1 MKIIGETLK
10 EAREKIGISI
20 EEASE
25 DLKIRPSQ
33 LQEIENGDFKS
44 FKDVFY
50 LKNFIKEYSKYLGLD
65 SVEIIDEFNEFLF
78 DYTSKIPM
86 DKIEEAIKVAEK
98 DRKNEVV
105 SPYTKVN
112 KTKKSSI
119 LMVSFCLV
127 IGILV
132 LFIIYFLVQQLN
144 VKNNAKDSISMNI
157 FEKEAEYIELA

>member
-1 MKIIGETLK
+1 MKIIGETLR
-10 EAREKIGISI
+10 EAREQIGVSI

-65 SVEIIDEFNEFLF
+65 YVAIMDEFNEFLF

-86 DKIEEAIKVAEK
+86 DKIEEAIKTAEK
-98 DRKNEVV
+98 DKKDEIT
-105 SPYTKVN
+105 SPYTNIV
-112 KTKKSSI
+112 KSKNTPMLI
-119 LMVSFCLV
+119 IGVFV
-127 IGILV
+127 IIGILV
-132 LFIIYFLVQQLN
+132 LFIIYFLAQQLN
-144 VKNNAKDSISMNI
+144 T
-157 FEKEAEYIELA
+157 KEDTKVSVNLNKEVINYELA

>member
-119 LMVSFCLV
+119 LMASICLI

>member
-1 MKIIGETLK
+1 MKIIGETLR
-10 EAREKIGISI
+10 EAREQIGVSI

-50 LKNFIKEYSKYLGLD
+50 LKNFIKEYAKYLGLD
-65 SVEIIDEFNEFLF
+65 SIAIIDEFNEFLF

-86 DKIEEAIKVAEK
+86 DKIEEAIKTSEK
-98 DRKNEVV
+98 EKKDEIV
-105 SPYTKVN
+105 SPYTKIS
-112 KTKKSSI
+112 KSKKYPI
-119 LMVSFCLV
+119 LLV
-127 IGILV
+127 GIFILIGVLV

-144 VKNNAKDSISMNI
+144 AKNVAKESISMNC
-157 FEKEAEYIELA
+157 IEMEGINNEFA

>member
-119 LMVSFCLV
+119 LMASICLV

>member
-10 EAREKIGISI
+10 EAREQIGVSI

-65 SVEIIDEFNEFLF
+65 SVAIIDEFNEFLF

-86 DKIEEAIKVAEK
+86 DKIEEAIKTSEK
-98 DRKNEVV
+98 SKKDEIS
-105 SPYTKVN
+105 SPYTKIK
-112 KTKKSSI
+112 KTKKYPMLLVSI
-119 LMVSFCLV
+119 FIV

-144 VKNNAKDSISMNI
+144 AKKEAKDSISMNCV
-157 FEKEAEYIELA
+157 EMEVVNNELA

>member
-1 MKIIGETLK
+1 MKVIGDTLR
-10 EAREKIGISI
+10 EAREQIGVSI

-25 DLKIRPSQ
+25 DLKIRSSQ

-65 SVEIIDEFNEFLF
+65 SVAIIDEFNEFLF

-86 DKIEEAIKVAEK
+86 DKIEEAIKTSEK
-98 DRKNEVV
+98 NKKDEVV
-105 SPYTKVN
+105 SPYTRIRKS
-112 KTKKSSI
+112 KKYPI
-119 LMVSFCLV
+119 LLIGIFII

-144 VKNNAKDSISMNI
+144 AKNVAKDSISMNYVNM
-157 FEKEAEYIELA
+157 EDRNNELA

>member
-1 MKIIGETLK
+1 MKIIGETRK

-119 LMVSFCLV
+119 LMVSICLV

>member
-10 EAREKIGISI
+10 EAREQMGVSV
-20 EEASE
+20 EEASQ

-65 SVEIIDEFNEFLF
+65 SVAIIDEFNEFLF

-98 DRKNEVV
+98 DKKNEIV
-105 SPYTKVN
+105 SPYTKN
-112 KTKKSSI
+112 INSKKTPILLISI
-119 LMVSFCLV
+119 FVV
-127 IGILV
+127 IGVLV
-132 LFIIYFLVQQLN
+132 LFIIYFLVQQM
-144 VKNNAKDSISMNI
+144 NAKHDAKDYVARGS
-157 FEKEAEYIELA
+157 EVGYVELA

>member
-98 DRKNEVV
+98 DRKNEIV

-119 LMVSFCLV
+119 LMVSICLV

-157 FEKEAEYIELA
+157 FEREAEYIELA

>member
-1 MKIIGETLK
+1 MKIIGETLR
-10 EAREKIGISI
+10 EAREQIGVSI

-65 SVEIIDEFNEFLF
+65 YVAIMDEFNEFLF

-86 DKIEEAIKVAEK
+86 DKIEEAIKTAEK
-98 DRKNEVV
+98 DKKDEIT
-105 SPYTKVN
+105 SPYTNIVKSK
-112 KTKKSSI
+112 KTPMLI
-119 LMVSFCLV
+119 IGVFV
-127 IGILV
+127 IIGVLV
-132 LFIIYFLVQQLN
+132 LFIIYFLAQQLN
-144 VKNNAKDSISMNI
+144 TKEDTKVSVNI
-157 FEKEAEYIELA
+157 NKEVINYELA

>member
-1 MKIIGETLK
+1 MKVIGDTLK
-10 EAREKIGISI
+10 EAREQIGISI

-50 LKNFIKEYSKYLGLD
+50 LKNFIKEYAKYLGLD
-65 SVEIIDEFNEFLF
+65 PIAIIDDFNEFLF

-86 DKIEEAIKVAEK
+86 DKIEEAIKTSEK
-98 DRKNEVV
+98 EKKNEVI
-105 SPYTKVN
+105 SPYTKI
-112 KTKKSSI
+112 KKPI
-119 LMVSFCLV
+119 KKYPVLLVTIFIV

-132 LFIIYFLVQQLN
+132 LFIIYFIVQQIN
-144 VKNNAKDSISMNI
+144 ANKDIKGISANYIYEEGVKN
-157 FEKEAEYIELA
+157 ELA

>member
-119 LMVSFCLV
+119 LMVSICLV

>member
-1 MKIIGETLK
+1 MKIIGETLR
-10 EAREKIGISI
+10 EAREQIGVSI

-65 SVEIIDEFNEFLF
+65 YVAIMDEFNEFLF

-86 DKIEEAIKVAEK
+86 DKIEEAIKTAEK
-98 DRKNEVV
+98 DKKDEIT
-105 SPYTKVN
+105 SPYTNIVKSK
-112 KTKKSSI
+112 KTPMLI
-119 LMVSFCLV
+119 IGVFV
-127 IGILV
+127 IIGVLV
-132 LFIIYFLVQQLN
+132 LFIIYFLAQQLN
-144 VKNNAKDSISMNI
+144 TKDDTKVSINLN
-157 FEKEAEYIELA
+157 KEVINYELA

>member
-98 DRKNEVV
+98 DRKNEIV

-119 LMVSFCLV
+119 LMVSICLV

>member
-1 MKIIGETLK
+1 MKIIGETLR
-10 EAREKIGISI
+10 EAREQIGVSI

-65 SVEIIDEFNEFLF
+65 HVAIMDEFNEFLF

-86 DKIEEAIKVAEK
+86 DKIEEAIKTAEK
-98 DRKNEVV
+98 DKKDEIK
-105 SPYTKVN
+105 SPYTNTSKS
-112 KTKKSSI
+112 KKAPMLLI
-119 LMVSFCLV
+119 IIFVI

-132 LFIIYFLVQQLN
+132 LFIIYFLAQQLN
-144 VKNNAKDSISMNI
+144 AKNDTKDSISI
-157 FEKEAEYIELA
+157 KEVINNELA

>member
-86 DKIEEAIKVAEK
+86 DKIEEAIKVAER
-98 DRKNEVV
+98 DRKNEIV

-119 LMVSFCLV
+119 LMVSICLV